1 MIGLTHS
8 ELDQLSSIITGEHV
22 ESWARPEA
30 VTEFIRLAVELEIE
44 PPIMSLT
51 FTDAK
56 AKVEAKMLEL
66 AQEWFEEAGVYD
78 DAPERFA
85 PFIADEVTARRD
97 RHEDPRGENDRADYM
112 RDLMGDR

>member
-1 MIGLTHS
+1 LIIST
-8 ELDQLSSIITGEHV
+8 IITGEHV
-22 ESWARPEA
+22 ENIARPEA

-56 AKVEAKMLEL
+56 AKVEAKMLDL
-66 AQEWFEEAGVYD
+66 AQEWFDAADIYD

-97 RHEDPRGENDRADYM
+97 RHEDPRGENDAADYW
-112 RDLMGDR
+112 RDFHGER